1 MNAVTTE
8 ERPGY
13 LAVFQANLGDGK
25 SLSLQFN
32 VSQGA
37 TEKDWAS
44 TIDLLANVVDRQIA
58 RAELPRAKNQLIVKQ
73 GIASNIEEDITRLQ
87 ETIALKEKA
96 VDPERRT
103 QASVTGEVGNLAA
116 QKAALVKV
124 RREIEDHKTLIKEL
138 EKKAA

>member
-13 LAVFQANLGDGK
+13 LAVFQAHLGDGK